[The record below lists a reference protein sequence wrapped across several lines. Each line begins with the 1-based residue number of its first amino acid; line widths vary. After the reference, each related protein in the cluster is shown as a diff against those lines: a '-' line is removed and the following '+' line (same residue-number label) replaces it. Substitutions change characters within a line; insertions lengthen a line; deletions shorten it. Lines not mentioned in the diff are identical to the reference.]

1 MQKRAACLRQSVSS
15 CLEINVANIEALCS
29 QKLSRCLICPDSNI
43 MYDKWTSL
51 CAYLGRTVSK
61 SVCF

>member
-1 MQKRAACLRQSVSS
+1 MGSLFEAVCEQLFRSQ
-15 CLEINVANIEALCS
+15 NVANIEALCS
-29 QKLSRCLICPDSNI
+29 QKLSRCLICPDSDI